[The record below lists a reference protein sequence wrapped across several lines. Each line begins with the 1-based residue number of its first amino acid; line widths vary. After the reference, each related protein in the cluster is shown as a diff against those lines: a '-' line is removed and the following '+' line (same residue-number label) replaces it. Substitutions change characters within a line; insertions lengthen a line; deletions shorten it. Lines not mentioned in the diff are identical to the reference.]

1 MHDRVLRRAFVAFYL
16 TLGIVVF
23 VQSARAALAAA
34 GLRSSAGRNWHVLA
48 LAGTEALG
56 ALLFLWRP
64 AMRPGGVVLLS
75 TFAIAVTA
83 HAFRGEF
90 PGALL
95 VYAAGTVFVMAHGTP
110 GDEAPMDTRLSLDT
124 SWPEDC

>member
-1 MHDRVLRRAFVAFYL
+1 MRGKNLGRAFLAFYL
-16 TLGIVVF
+16 TLGVVVF
-23 VQSARAALAAA
+23 LQSARAALAAS
-34 GLRSSAGRNWHVLA
+34 GLKSSAGLHWHVLA

-64 AMRPGGVVLLS
+64 AMRAGGVVLLS
-75 TFAIAVTA
+75 TFAIAIGA

-95 VYAAGTVFVMAHGTP
+95 VYAAGTVFVMAHGP
-110 GDEAPMDTRLSLDT
+110 AQG
-124 SWPEDC
+124 

>member
-1 MHDRVLRRAFVAFYL
+1 MHDRTARRAFMAFYL

-23 VQSARAALAAA
+23 VQSARTALTAA
-34 GLRSSAGRNWHVLA
+34 GLMSSAALNWHVLA
-48 LAGTEALG
+48 LAGAEALG

-64 AMRPGGVVLLS
+64 AVRPGGVVLLL

-95 VYAAGTVFVMAHGTP
+95 VYAAGTAFVMAHGP
-110 GDEAPMDTRLSLDT
+110 A
-124 SWPEDC
+124 